1 MNEADKYVKL
11 VEWSDAEGVA
21 SIQCSKPEPVKAA
34 TLEKL
39 PLFPGS

>member
-1 MNEADKYVKL
+1 MNKADKYVKL

-34 TLEKL
+34 ALEKL